1 VRARV
6 RSRRPRGPWVWGCAL
21 VVAAVMSAVVAG
33 ASLTADSDLDAV
45 KPSRPRP
52 IASSLQRQAI
62 HAVALADAGA
72 RTAMW
77 VDADGLVSAAVPDG
91 SGGWFIGGN
100 FSHVAGQRRAGLAHV
115 RADGELDRRWAPKVK
130 APKGP
135 TMSHETSNG
144 AHALAVVGNTL
155 YVGGDFTAINGR
167 RRNGLAAV
175 DATTGRVRAWNPRLN
190 DAVWAVGATSGR
202 IYAGGRFTRAGR
214 ASRRGLAAFD
224 AATGAL
230 KPWNPG
236 VTGRIR
242 TATDPAVYTLLLDR
256 GTLYIGGAFGVVSG
270 RARASL
276 AAFDVATGALT
287 PWRPDTNDVMAL
299 AVWGDTVFLGGGF
312 TEVRD
317 DTADDEFGEVRES
330 LAAVDARTGR
340 LLPWQADAVSDTNSP
355 AGVTALTVVG
365 DRLFVGGGFTS
376 LAGEPR
382 RRLGVVNTAT
392 GVPIAW
398 DPRPKESVDVL
409 VADGDR
415 VFVGGGFK
423 ELDG

>member
-1 VRARV
+1 MRARV
-6 RSRRPRGPWVWGCAL
+6 RSRRLRGPLVWGCAL
-21 VVAAVMSAVVAG
+21 VLAVLVSAVAAGS
-33 ASLTADSDLDAV
+33 SLTADPDLAAV
-45 KPSRPRP
+45 KPSGPLP

-62 HAVALADAGA
+62 HAIALTDAGA

-115 RADGELDRRWAPKVK
+115 RADGELDRRWSPTVK
-130 APKGP
+130 APEGA
-135 TMSHETSNG
+135 SG
-144 AHALAVVGNTL
+144 AHALAVEGNTV
-155 YVGGDFTAINGR
+155 YAGGDFTAINGR

-190 DAVWAVGATSGR
+190 GAVWAVGATSGR
-202 IYAGGRFTRAGR
+202 IYAGGGFTRAGR

-230 KPWNPG
+230 KRWNPG

-256 GTLYIGGAFGVVSG
+256 GTLYIGGAFGEVSG
-270 RARASL
+270 RSRGSL

-287 PWRPDTNDVMAL
+287 PWRPYSNDVMAL
-299 AVWGDTVFLGGGF
+299 AVWDDTIFLGGGF
-312 TEVRD
+312 TEVID
-317 DTADDEFGEVRES
+317 DPDDDFGEERES

-340 LLPWQADAVSDTNSP
+340 LLPWRADALSETNSP
-355 AGVTALTVVG
+355 AGVSALTVVG

-382 RRLGVVNTAT
+382 RRLGVVSTAT

-398 DPRPKESVDVL
+398 DPRPTKSVDVL
-409 VADGDR
+409 AADGDR

-423 ELDG
+423 DLSG